1 MNNLFSVDSETSSL
15 LPETLKMMEHFGIGC
30 TRDKW
35 RLDSIAVGGF
45 RLVKA
50 SEMPSKNWTG
60 PGVSDSQKASGLTI
74 SVRKTNDPEHP
85 IVIIRTS

>member
-60 PGVSDSQKASGLTI
+60 PAISETQKATGLKI
-74 SVRKTNDPEHP
+74 SVRKTSNPEFP
-85 IVIIRTS
+85 LVVIRLT